1 MSEDPELLAV
11 EAAEAGHRLDR
22 FLVSRL
28 VGRSRAEVTRW
39 IHAGAVTIG
48 GSPCRPA
55 HRLRAGDLVRVVA
68 PPALPSPLEPEPMPL
83 ERLYEDEQILVL
95 VKPAGLA
102 VHPGA
107 GIRGGTLVNALLALG
122 SEWSTIGG
130 VHRPGIVHRLD
141 RGTSGLMVVART
153 DVAHRGLAE
162 EFRARR
168 VEKEYH
174 ALVWGRPG
182 AARGRI
188 EAPIGRDPVHR
199 ARMAVRDAGRAA
211 VTRYEVLEELPRAT
225 LLSVRPLTGRTHQ
238 IRVHCAALGHPLVG
252 DSLYGGSAV
261 ARGVDG
267 GALAAAVRLLARPA
281 LHAHAL
287 AFTHPSTGARLRFSA
302 PAPEDFRLILAALR
316 A

>member
-1 MSEDPELLAV
+1 VPETPELLAV
-11 EAAEAGHRLDR
+11 DAAEAGLRLDR

-28 VGRSRAEVTRW
+28 GGPSRAEVSRW
-39 IHAGAVTIG
+39 IQAGAVTIG
-48 GSPCRPA
+48 GAPCRPA

-68 PPALPSPLEPEPMPL
+68 PPALPSPLAPEVIPF
-83 ERLYEDEQILVL
+83 ERLHEDDDILVL

-107 GIRGGTLVNALLALG
+107 GVRGGTLVNALLALG
-122 SEWSTIGG
+122 PAWSSIGG

-141 RGTSGLMVVART
+141 RGTSGVMVVARN
-153 DVAHRGLAE
+153 DQAHRALAE

-174 ALVWGRPG
+174 AVVWGRPA

-211 VTRYEVLEELPRAT
+211 VTRYETLESLPRAT

-267 GALAAAVRLLARPA
+267 GALAAAVRRLARPA

-287 AFTHPSTGARLRFSA
+287 AFTHPSTGAMLRFTA
-302 PAPEDFRLILAALR
+302 PAPEDFQLILETLR

>member
-1 MSEDPELLAV
+1 MPEDSALLIV
-11 EAAEAGHRLDR
+11 DAADAGLRLDR

-28 VGRSRAEVTRW
+28 AGRSRAEVTRW
-39 IHAGAVTIG
+39 IHAGAVTVD
-48 GSPCRPA
+48 GSACRPA
-55 HRLRAGDLVRVVA
+55 HRLRAGERIRVVA
-68 PPALPSPLEPEPMPL
+68 PAALPSPLVPEPVPI

-95 VKPAGLA
+95 VKPAGLS

-107 GIRGGTLVNALLALG
+107 GVRGGTLVNALLSLG

-153 DVAHRGLAE
+153 DVAHRALAG
-162 EFRARR
+162 EFRERR
-168 VEKEYH
+168 VDKEYL
-174 ALVWGRPG
+174 AVVWGRP
-182 AARGRI
+182 AAGRGRI

-211 VTRYEVLEELPRAT
+211 VTRYEILEPWARAT
-225 LLSVRPLTGRTHQ
+225 LLSLRPLTGRTHQ

-261 ARGVDG
+261 ARGLDG
-267 GALAAAVRLLARPA
+267 GALAAAVRRLGRPA

-287 AFTHPSTGARLRFSA
+287 AFAHPTTGVPLQFTA
-302 PAPEDFRLILAALR
+302 PPPEDFRQLLEALR
-316 A
+316 T